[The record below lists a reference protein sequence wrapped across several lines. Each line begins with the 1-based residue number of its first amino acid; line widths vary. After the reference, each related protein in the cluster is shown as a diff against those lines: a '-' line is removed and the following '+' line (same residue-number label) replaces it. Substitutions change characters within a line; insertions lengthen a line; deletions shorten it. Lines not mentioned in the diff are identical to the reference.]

1 MVSGGILLLFLF
13 ARTVPWILF
22 NRKSLLRRCVLEK
35 SRAEERKSDSRK
47 EGRKEG
53 RNGERMLTTS
63 SSQYLQPE
71 YIQPLPSTLDVNNSP
86 LALLA
91 QTCSSIG
98 KDPGPSSKSTSGSAS
113 DKKSSHASSS
123 GGGAKESSSSRA
135 KSESPSGKN
144 SSNSE
149 ERSKSRPSGGGD
161 KKDSSAGQRSSGSKG
176 TPPKTGFRVP
186 PAPPKEGSSGNSDRS
201 NSDSASGSSSS
212 EIGHNSRDGQ
222 STTLQSNTGRTMGG
236 SSSGGGKPPPGS
248 GNTCSN
254 MLLELN
260 QEALNKSSLHGS
272 IHPLYSS
279 LKDSLQALH
288 GSLGPSLGGCT
299 LPFLG
304 YPLSLDPL
312 AAYSASLAAHCNSLA
327 GISSSQK
334 SPAAPCVN
342 TTPCSA
348 AASLSPYVSYA
359 RVKTASGG
367 TTLVQVCKDPYC
379 TNCQVA
385 LHGAQLGAQTPCTG
399 PGCSQCAQHDKTS
412 PTSLASPV
420 PTGIPFY
427 PGVPTVAGGG
437 GGLPSLCSHAAFT
450 SASALA
456 GSPHGGPLVTPY
468 VCNWVQGNEYCG
480 KRFSSSE
487 ELLQHLRSHT
497 STAEAALVSPF
508 NAAAA
513 AGIPLSALGFPLGGL
528 FGCPSLSPGLLSPPS
543 YPRSLSPNTLLA
555 AARYHPYKHPSLSIL
570 PGSSTPILSGAFP
583 SLAAYYSPYAFYGQR
598 LGAAAAAGP

>member
-1 MVSGGILLLFLF
+1 
-13 ARTVPWILF
+13 
-22 NRKSLLRRCVLEK
+22 
-35 SRAEERKSDSRK
+35 
-47 EGRKEG
+47 
-53 RNGERMLTTS
+53 MLTTS

-98 KDPGPSSKSTSGSAS
+98 KDPGPSSKTSSGSAS

-123 GGGAKESSSSRA
+123 SGGVKESNSARA

-144 SSNSE
+144 STNTE
-149 ERSKSRPSGGGD
+149 ERSKSRPSGGD
-161 KKDSSAGQRSSGSKG
+161 KKDSGLGQRSGSKG

-186 PAPPKEGSSGNSDRS
+186 PAPSKEASTGNSDRGS
-201 NSDSASGSSSS
+201 NSDSASGSSAS
-212 EIGHNSRDGQ
+212 ETGHNSRDGL
-222 STTLQSNTGRTMGG
+222 SGTLSNTGRTMG
-236 SSSGGGKPPPGS
+236 SSSGGGGGKPPGT

-260 QEALNKSSLHGS
+260 QEALSKGSLHGS
-272 IHPLYSS
+272 LHPLYSS

-288 GSLGPSLGGCT
+288 GSLNPSLGGCT

-327 GISSSQK
+327 GLSSSQK
-334 SPAAPCVN
+334 SPAVSGAS

-359 RVKTASGG
+359 RVKTATGG

-385 LHGAQLGAQTPCTG
+385 LHGAQLGTQTPCSG

-420 PTGIPFY
+420 PTGLPFF
-427 PGVPTVAGGG
+427 PGVPTVAGG

-450 SASALA
+450 SASVLA
-456 GSPHGGPLVTPY
+456 SSPHGGPLVTPY

-480 KRFSSSE
+480 KRFASSD

-497 STAEAALVSPF
+497 STAEALVSPF
-508 NAAAA
+508 NAAAAAA

-528 FGCPSLSPGLLSPPS
+528 FGCPSLSPGLLSTPS
-543 YPRSLSPNTLLA
+543 YARSLSPNTLLA
-555 AARYHPYKHPSLSIL
+555 AARYHPYKPPSMSIL
-570 PGSSTPILSGAFP
+570 PGSTNPMLPGAFP

-598 LGAAAAAGP
+598 LGAAAGP

>member
-1 MVSGGILLLFLF
+1 M
-13 ARTVPWILF
+13 
-22 NRKSLLRRCVLEK
+22 
-35 SRAEERKSDSRK
+35 
-47 EGRKEG
+47 
-53 RNGERMLTTS
+53 
-63 SSQYLQPE
+63 
-71 YIQPLPSTLDVNNSP
+71 NNSP

-98 KDPGPSSKSTSGSAS
+98 KDPGPSSKPGSGGSSS
-113 DKKSSHASSS
+113 DKKPSHASSNS
-123 GGGAKESSSSRA
+123 GGSKESNSSRA
-135 KSESPSGKN
+135 KSESPLGKN
-144 SSNSE
+144 STNAE
-149 ERSKSRPSGGGD
+149 ERSKSRPSGGD
-161 KKDSSAGQRSSGSKG
+161 KKDSGVGQRSGSKG

-186 PAPPKEGSSGNSDRS
+186 PAPSKEASTGNSERL
-201 NSDSASGSSSS
+201 NPDSASGSSAS
-212 EIGHNSRDGQ
+212 ETGHTSRDGL
-222 STTLQSNTGRTMGG
+222 STLSNTGRTMGS
-236 SSSGGGKPPPGS
+236 SSSGGGKPPGT

-272 IHPLYSS
+272 LHPLYSS

-288 GSLGPSLGGCT
+288 GSLTPSLGGCT

-312 AAYSASLAAHCNSLA
+312 AAYSASLAAHCNGLA
-327 GISSSQK
+327 GLSSSQK
-334 SPAAPCVN
+334 SPAAPCVS

-359 RVKTASGG
+359 RVKTVTGG

-385 LHGAQLGAQTPCTG
+385 LHGAQLGAQAPCSG

-412 PTSLASPV
+412 PTSLASQA
-420 PTGIPFY
+420 PTGIPFF
-427 PGVPTVAGGG
+427 PGAPSVAG

-480 KRFSSSE
+480 KRFASSE

-497 STAEAALVSPF
+497 STAEALVSPF

-528 FGCPSLSPGLLSPPS
+528 FGCPSLSPGLLSAPS

-555 AARYHPYKHPSLSIL
+555 AARYHPYKPPSLSVIPGSTTPIL
-570 PGSSTPILSGAFP
+570 PGTFP

>member
-1 MVSGGILLLFLF
+1 MLIFCPMIS
-13 ARTVPWILF
+13 TVH
-22 NRKSLLRRCVLEK
+22 VL
-35 SRAEERKSDSRK
+35 
-47 EGRKEG
+47 
-53 RNGERMLTTS
+53 
-63 SSQYLQPE
+63 Q
-71 YIQPLPSTLDVNNSP
+71 LDVNNSP

-98 KDPGPSSKSTSGSAS
+98 KDPGPSSKPSSGSAS
-113 DKKSSHASSS
+113 DKKPSHASSS
-123 GGGAKESSSSRA
+123 SSGAKESSNGARA

-144 SSNSE
+144 SINGE
-149 ERSKSRPSGGGD
+149 ERSKSRPSGGD
-161 KKDSSAGQRSSGSKG
+161 KKDSGGVGGQRSGSKG

-186 PAPPKEGSSGNSDRS
+186 PAPPKEASTGNNSDRLNPDSASSGSSASESGHSSRDGLSGRTLGGSSGG
-201 NSDSASGSSSS
+201 SG
-212 EIGHNSRDGQ
+212 
-222 STTLQSNTGRTMGG
+222 
-236 SSSGGGKPPPGS
+236 GGGKPPGT

-272 IHPLYSS
+272 LHPLYSS

-312 AAYSASLAAHCNSLA
+312 AAYSASLAAHCNGLA
-327 GISSSQK
+327 GLTSSQK
-334 SPAAPCVN
+334 SPAAPGVS

-359 RVKTASGG
+359 RVKTANGG

-385 LHGAQLGAQTPCTG
+385 LHGAQLGTQTPCTG
-399 PGCSQCAQHDKTS
+399 PGCSQCAQHGKTS
-412 PTSLASPV
+412 PTSLASPAP
-420 PTGIPFY
+420 PTGLPFF
-427 PGVPTVAGGG
+427 PGAGGV
-437 GGLPSLCSHAAFT
+437 LPSLCSHAAFT

-456 GSPHGGPLVTPY
+456 SSPHGGPLVTPY

-480 KRFSSSE
+480 KRFASSE

-497 STAEAALVSPF
+497 STAEALVSPF

-528 FGCPSLSPGLLSPPS
+528 FGCPSLSPGLLSTPS

-555 AARYHPYKHPSLSIL
+555 AARYHPYKPPSLSIL
-570 PGSSTPILSGAFP
+570 PGSSGPILSGAFP

-598 LGAAAAAGP
+598 LGAATAGP